1 MVKDAFYVDGQSRS
15 FGGFQKDFSN
25 ADFVLFGV
33 PYDSTST
40 FRPGSRFGPRLI
52 RDVSS
57 NLETWSW
64 RTGIDYEEIKLHDL
78 GDLAVVHGDSMETLR
93 RISETVED
101 IAGSRKIPVMI
112 GGEHMVTLGAV
123 RALKDVMVVTF
134 DAHFDLREEYLTN
147 RLSHACVMRRITE
160 EVGASNLIEVGPR
173 ATYREELEFVKQKGI
188 NYISSLDI
196 MRSAPQTMASWLRDR
211 LREAKRVYVSVDIDV
226 LDPAYAPGVG
236 NPEPEGIS
244 TTALL
249 DLLNTAVDDR
259 LVGFDVVEVC
269 PPCDNGSTA
278 AVGSKLIFEICS
290 MVQASRRAAEGAESR
305 ERRR

>member
-1 MVKDAFYVDGQSRS
+1 MGKDSFYIDNLSRC
-15 FGGFQKDFSN
+15 FGGFQNDFST

-33 PYDSTST
+33 PYDSTSS
-40 FRPGSRFGPRLI
+40 FRPGSRFGPRSM
-52 RDVSS
+52 REVSP

-64 RTGIDYEEIKLHDL
+64 RTGVDYEDIKLHDL
-78 GDLAVVHGDSMETLR
+78 GDLAVVHGDSTETVR
-93 RISETVED
+93 RITETVED
-101 IAGSRKIPVMI
+101 IVGSKKIPIMI

-123 RALKDVMVVTF
+123 RALKDVTVVTF

-160 EVGASNLIEVGPR
+160 EVGTSNLIEVGPR
-173 ATYREELEFVKQKGI
+173 ATYRDELDFVKQKGI
-188 NYISSLDI
+188 SYISSLDI
-196 MRSAPQTMASWLRDR
+196 IRSEPQTMTSWLRDK
-211 LREAKRVYVSVDIDV
+211 LKDAKRVYVSVDIDV

-244 TTALL
+244 TTALI
-249 DLLNTAVDDR
+249 DLLNEAVDER

-278 AVGSKLIFEICS
+278 AIGSKLIFEICS
-290 MVQASRRAAEGAESR
+290 MVKASRRGAEGRAK
-305 ERRR
+305 